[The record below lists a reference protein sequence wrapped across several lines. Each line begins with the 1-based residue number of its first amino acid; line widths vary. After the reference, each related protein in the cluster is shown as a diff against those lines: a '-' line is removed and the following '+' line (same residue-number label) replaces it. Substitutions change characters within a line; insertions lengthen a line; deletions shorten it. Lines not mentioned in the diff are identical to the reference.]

1 MVSEKKR
8 GFPGGSVIKNL
19 PTKAGDTGSIP
30 GLGRSPA
37 EENGNPLQYSCLGN
51 PMNRGDWQATV
62 HGVAKESDTTEQ
74 LNKNNLKRKKIFVSA
89 KIEK

>member
-1 MVSEKKR
+1 M
-8 GFPGGSVIKNL
+8 IKNL

-74 LNKNNLKRKKIFVSA
+74 LNKNNLMRKKIFVSA